1 MTLDQSFTVFPN
13 WFFIRFIENPGAAF
27 GFQLGGDYGKAQQ
40 VAELYTEA
48 AKLGFNAST
57 IESYNRDGIKKSV
70 LDTPLEAYFG

>member
-1 MTLDQSFTVFPN
+1 M
-13 WFFIRFIENPGAAF
+13 
-27 GFQLGGDYGKAQQ
+27 
-40 VAELYTEA
+40 AELYTEA